1 MDGTIIVQGSF
12 VSTGLSRYIPLRSDV
27 DWMRVVDYTTA
38 ATSVADEAYEWYW
51 QRGMGTTCIRSYHHT
66 GGSLAAFTGQGP
78 AGLFTYYNSSIT
90 TAGANVATTGSSNV
104 AAPVIL
110 TADTTGFIANQ
121 TVVRLSNILAAPT
134 ICGIDFTVTAFNP
147 GVSFTLPTLANGVA
161 VGGAGF
167 YRVVPFQPYFQ
178 PATCIVCNIT
188 QAVNPTVTTNIAH
201 NYQPGQAIRFVI
213 PPTNGMTQLSEL
225 SYTAN
230 VLTTPTFNTFTMDID
245 TTGFTA
251 FVWPLIAVS
260 PNSYAQVIPVG
271 ETGYITYANN
281 LSDATTDTSAI
292 GMLLLGGVTPAFGP
306 AGKANDVIY
315 WVAGKS
321 FSNS

>member
-12 VSTGLSRYIPLRSDV
+12 TSNGTSRYIPLRSGV

-38 ATSVADEAYEWYW
+38 NTSVADEAYEWYW

-66 GGSLAAFTGQGP
+66 GGSLAAFVAQGP
-78 AGLFTYYNSSIT
+78 AGLFTWYDST
-90 TAGANVATTGSSNV
+90 VTASLANVATTASTNA
-104 AAPVIL
+104 AAPVIS
-110 TADTTGFIANQ
+110 TGTTTGLIANQ
-121 TVVRLSNILAAPT
+121 TVVRLSGIAAAPT
-134 ICGIDFTVTAFNP
+134 ICGIDFTVTAVNA

-178 PATCIVCNIT
+178 PQTCIVCNIT
-188 QAVNPTVTTNIAH
+188 QAVNPTVTTNVAH
-201 NYQPGQAIRFVI
+201 NYQPGQAVRFVI
-213 PPTNGMTQLSEL
+213 PQTNGMTQLSEL

-230 VLTTPTFNTFTMDID
+230 VVTTPTFNTFTIDID

-251 FVWPLIAVS
+251 FVWPLVAVS

-271 ETGYITYANN
+271 ETGSIAYANN
-281 LSDATTDTSAI
+281 LSDATVNNGEI
-292 GMLLLGGVTPAFGP
+292 GMILLGGVTPTFGP
-306 AGKANDVIY
+306 AGKNGDVIY